1 MRPTAPIAAAAAR
14 AEGSAVTPLPTQP
27 ARIPVT
33 VLTGFLG
40 AGKTTVLNHIL
51 RAGGRPFA
59 VLVNDFGSVN
69 IDADLIVSVEGER
82 ISLAGGCIC
91 CRIRGDLLEAALQLA
106 TRPDA
111 PAHILVET
119 SGVSNPWPVAETFTT
134 GRARRSFQL
143 HSVLTVVDAEQSRAY
158 PAHERLIRDQLL
170 AADLIVLNKCDLVG
184 AERRAELRS
193 WLTGLAAGARLVE
206 ATEGRFALPL
216 LFDKHTTAVEPGF
229 ALSDLAPPADA
240 AFASWSYT
248 TTRPLSREQLWN
260 ALAALPPTVIRAK
273 GIVALGDSPALQTI
287 VQMVGRR
294 IQVRRGAAWGDTPR
308 ESRLVVIGS
317 PEALSDDELARRLD
331 ACVYRT
337 LGEQVRSALVSL
349 RQQLAPVRRGGD
361 DGL

>member
-1 MRPTAPIAAAAAR
+1 VTLSPPI
-14 AEGSAVTPLPTQP
+14 QP

-51 RAGGRPFA
+51 REGCRRFA

-69 IDADLIVSVEGER
+69 IDADLILAVEGER
-82 ISLAGGCIC
+82 ISLAGGCVC
-91 CRIRGDLLEAALQLA
+91 CRIHGDLLEAALQLA
-106 TRPDA
+106 ARPDA

-119 SGVSNPWPVAETFTT
+119 SGVSNPWPVADTFTT

-143 HSVLTVVDAEQSRAY
+143 HSVLTVVDAEQSRTH
-158 PAHERLIRDQLL
+158 PAHERLIRDQML

-184 AERRAELRS
+184 VECRAEART
-193 WLTGLAAGARLVE
+193 WLTQHSSGARLVE
-206 ATEGRFALPL
+206 ATDGRFALPL
-216 LFDKHTTAVEPGF
+216 LLDTHSLAVSTGFRLAEP
-229 ALSDLAPPADA
+229 APPADA

-248 TTRPLSREQLWN
+248 TTQLLSREQLWN

-273 GIVALGDSPALQTI
+273 GIVALGDSPETQTI

-294 IQVRRGAAWGDTPR
+294 IQVRRGAAWGEIPP

-317 PEALSDDELARRLD
+317 PEALTDAELARRLE

-337 LGEQVRSALVSL
+337 IGERVRSALAGL
-349 RQQLAPVRRGGD
+349 RQQFAPARRGED